1 MKHLLEVDNI
11 SVSFA
16 TPHGQVEAV
25 HGVSFYIDEG
35 ETVGIVGESGC
46 GKSVTSQTVMKLLPP
61 SVSKLTS
68 GRIIWDGFN
77 IEKFSEREMNTLRGK
92 DMAMVFQDPMTS
104 LNPVLT
110 VGEQIEEG
118 LRLHLHLSKKDA
130 AEEAVRLLQ
139 SVGISGASQRVR
151 SYPHELSGGMRQRCL
166 IAAAIACKPRLL
178 FADEPTTALDVTTEA
193 QVLNVLQQMQEDLHM
208 AVFLI
213 IWVLLP
219 VCVGEFMSCMPVPS
233 WRRQRQND
241 FLTNRPIRIRKAF
254 YRPYRLY
261 MIRRR
266 Y

>member
-77 IEKFSEREMNTLRGK
+77 IENFSEREMNTLRGK

-118 LRLHLHLSKKDA
+118 LRLHLHLSKKEA

-178 FADEPTTALDVTTEA
+178 FADEPT
-193 QVLNVLQQMQEDLHM
+193 Q
-208 AVFLI
+208 
-213 IWVLLP
+213 LLGSP
-219 VCVGEFMSCMPVPS
+219 LS
-233 WRRQRQND
+233 
-241 FLTNRPIRIRKAF
+241 
-254 YRPYRLY
+254 
-261 MIRRR
+261 
-266 Y
+266 